1 MKTTCT
7 DTGELANGG
16 QCGVNVLAHVA
27 IFGAQQIVA
36 FGDGALPLV
45 LRLFGL
51 GGVSE
56 TNRIDMHASVSR
68 INKPGLKNAW
78 KHEEQGSGQ

>member
-36 FGDGALPLV
+36 FGDGALPLI

-51 GGVSE
+51 GSVSE
-56 TNRIDMHASVSR
+56 TSRSEMLTHVYSR
-68 INKPGLKNAW
+68 IASKN
-78 KHEEQGSGQ
+78 EEQGNGQ